1 MRPADARN
9 SRGMR
14 LIPHTDGAMF
24 GCMAVRPEGMQVRH
38 LMQKHGVFKL
48 DDIE

>member
-1 MRPADARN
+1 MLARSEELPWRGVNSAYRRLAYSMSERP
-9 SRGMR
+9 
-14 LIPHTDGAMF
+14 
-24 GCMAVRPEGMQVRH
+24 